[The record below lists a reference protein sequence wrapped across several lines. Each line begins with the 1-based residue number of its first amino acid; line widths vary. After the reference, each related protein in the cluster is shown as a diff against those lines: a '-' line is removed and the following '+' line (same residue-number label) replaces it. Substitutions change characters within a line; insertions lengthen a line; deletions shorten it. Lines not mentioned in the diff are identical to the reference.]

1 MPTTPPF
8 RTEVVD
14 ILDEL
19 ATDPARPVLLHHG
32 RVTTAGQ
39 LRDLTHRLA
48 RALRARGVDRHH
60 TVTLLTGNRPEAIA
74 ARYAANLVGCRTDQ
88 LYTRLPADTQAAMVR
103 DVETHTLIVDPE
115 HAERAA
121 AITARTPVEAVLV
134 LGEGPGEGLGEGSGE
149 RPGEDSGEGPGE
161 SAAESATGSTD
172 LLALAAAE
180 SAEPF
185 TSRARPD
192 DVRTIR
198 HSGGTTGHSKGIC
211 VTYGQVRRFGPDLP
225 ADDPAG
231 PPRLLVCTT
240 IAHAA
245 GQLTDKVLRAGGSA
259 VLLDGFEPAAVL
271 AAIEHERIT
280 DVFLMPPL
288 LYQLLDHPD
297 SAHTDTTSL
306 RRLTYGGC
314 QASPARLTDALR
326 RFGPVLVQ
334 LYGQH
339 EAGIVSVLDTGDHDP
354 ARPHLLHSVG
364 RIAPGYRVAIRDE
377 QGRDLPAGRH
387 GEVCIASDSLM
398 RGYWKQPDLTAA
410 ALRDGWLHSGDV
422 GHLDDEGYLYIV
434 DRLKDLINTGAGHV
448 YTSEVEDIL
457 NSHPRVHQS
466 AVFGAPDANRIER
479 VHAVVVPVPGSRPD
493 PQELRALVRTR
504 RGPLHEPAHVT
515 FLTELPLTD
524 AGKPDKK
531 LLRAQ
536 AAAAR

>member
-1 MPTTPPF
+1 MSPTSPY

-19 ATDPARPVLLHHG
+19 GADPDRPALVHRG
-32 RVTTAGQ
+32 RTTTAGD
-39 LRDLTHRLA
+39 LRDLAHRLA
-48 RALRARGVDRHH
+48 HALRARGLDRHH

-74 ARYAANLVGCRTDQ
+74 ARYAANLVGCRTNQ

-115 HAERAA
+115 HAVRATD
-121 AITARTPVEAVLV
+121 ITGRTDIEAVLV
-134 LGEGPGEGLGEGSGE
+134 LGPTTDGPTTE
-149 RPGEDSGEGPGE
+149 
-161 SAAESATGSTD
+161 ATD

-180 SAEPF
+180 SADPF
-185 TSRARPD
+185 TSRARPG

-211 VTYGQVRRFGPDLP
+211 ISYGQVRRFGPDLP
-225 ADDPAG
+225 TADPAG

-245 GQLTDKVLRAGGSA
+245 GQMTDKVLRAGGSA
-259 VLLDGFEPAAVL
+259 VLLDEFDPAAVL
-271 AAIEHERIT
+271 TAIEQERIT
-280 DVFLMPPL
+280 DLFLMPPL
-288 LYQLLDHPD
+288 LYQLLDHPQ
-297 SAHTDTTSL
+297 SGHTDTTSL

-314 QASPARLTDALR
+314 QASPARLTDAVR

-398 RGYWKQPDLTAA
+398 QGYWKQPELTAA
-410 ALRDGWLHSGDV
+410 TLKDGWLHSGDV
-422 GHLDDEGYLYIV
+422 GYQDDEGYLYIV

-448 YTSEVEDIL
+448 YTSEVEDLL
-457 NSHPRVHQS
+457 NSHPQVHQS

-479 VHAVVVPVPGSRPD
+479 VHAVVVPVPGTRPD
-493 PQELRALVRTR
+493 PQELRTLVRTR

-515 FLTELPLTD
+515 FLAELPLTD

-531 LLRAQ
+531 LLRRQ
-536 AAAAR
+536 AAAR